1 MASIHRDPRS
11 PKGVWYAHYK
21 LGDGRR
27 VARST
32 GTRDRAK
39 AKIIAEA
46 WAVGET
52 AATFGELSQ
61 ARVLAILN
69 ETLQRIG
76 ANTVQYVSVK
86 DWLTDWL
93 ASKHNQTAKAT
104 MVAYGQAVAD
114 FLAYL
119 GERGAG
125 RRLDSITTADIEGFI
140 RTLRKEGRSAS
151 TINKIRSF
159 LSQPFEKAR
168 RGGTIPFNPC
178 ATVQPE
184 KADPIVK
191 STFTVDQVS
200 ALVAAA
206 EPDWQGAILF
216 AWGSGARLGDVANLR
231 WSSIDIANGVVT
243 FREQKTGATA
253 VIGLHPD
260 FADWLTTRP
269 APEAVDAFVFP
280 TLAGRPTNSTSGL
293 SAQFV
298 GIMAR
303 AGIENWLLRQSNAG
317 KGRSVRAL
325 SFHSLRHSAASNVF
339 NSEAIR
345 ETVRR
350 VTNHA
355 VGGSLDNYLHQD
367 LEAIKAAVGLIP
379 RLPKAAG

>member
-11 PKGVWYAHYK
+11 RKGVWYAYYK
-21 LGDGRR
+21 LADGRR

-32 GTRDRAK
+32 KTNDRAK

-46 WAVGET
+46 WEAGET
-52 AATFGELSQ
+52 AAAFGELSQ
-61 ARVLAILN
+61 RRVLAILN

-76 ANTVQYVSVK
+76 AKPVQYVTVK

-93 ASKHNQTAKAT
+93 AAKEHQTSKAT

-114 FLAYL
+114 FLAHL
-119 GERGAG
+119 GERGAA
-125 RRLDSITTADIEGFI
+125 RRLDSITPTDIEGFI
-140 RTLRKEGRSAS
+140 RVLRKEGRSAS
-151 TINKIRSF
+151 TINKIRTY

-168 RGGTIPFNPC
+168 KGGTIPFNPI

-184 KADPIVK
+184 KVEPVTK
-191 STFTVDQVS
+191 GVFTLQQVA

-231 WSSIDIANGVVT
+231 WSSLDIANGLVT

-253 VIGLHPD
+253 TIGLHPD

-269 APEAVDAFVFP
+269 VPEAVDAPVFP
-280 TLAGRPTNSTSGL
+280 TLAGHPVNSTTGL

-298 GIMAR
+298 QIMAL
-303 AGIENWLLRQSNAG
+303 AGIETQLLRQGNSG

-355 VGGSLDNYLHQD
+355 AGGSLDNYLHQD
-367 LEAIKAAVGLIP
+367 IEAIKAAVGLIP
-379 RLPKAAG
+379 RLPKAE

>member
-46 WAVGET
+46 WAAGET

-76 ANTVQYVSVK
+76 ANTVQYISVK
-86 DWLTDWL
+86 EWLTDWL
-93 ASKHNQTAKAT
+93 ASKDNQTAVAT
-104 MVAYGQAVAD
+104 RAAYGQAVTD

-119 GERGAG
+119 GERGAA
-125 RRLDSITTADIEGFI
+125 RRLDSIKPADIEGFI
-140 RTLRKEGRSAS
+140 RGLRNEGRSAS

-168 RGGTIPFNPC
+168 KGGTIPFNPC

-184 KADPIVK
+184 KADRIVK
-191 STFTVDQVS
+191 GTFTGEQVA

-206 EPDWQGAILF
+206 DSDWQGAILF
-216 AWGSGARLGDVANLR
+216 AWGTGARLGDVANLQ
-231 WSSIDIANGVVT
+231 WSSLDIANGLVT
-243 FREQKTGATA
+243 FREQKTGALA
-253 VIGLHPD
+253 VIGIHPD
-260 FADWLTTRP
+260 FADWLAERP
-269 APEAVDAFVFP
+269 APEAIDAPVFP
-280 TLAGRPTNSTSGL
+280 TLAGRSIKNSTSGL

-298 GIMAR
+298 EIMAR
-303 AGIENWLLRQSNAG
+303 AGIENRLLRQGNTG
-317 KGRSVRAL
+317 KGRSVRML
-325 SFHSLRHSAASNVF
+325 SFHSLRHSVASNVF
-339 NSEAIR
+339 NSAAIR

-350 VTNHA
+350 VTNHSA
-355 VGGSLDNYLHQD
+355 GGSLENYLHHD
-367 LEAIKAAVGLIP
+367 VEAIRAATALIP
-379 RLPKAAG
+379 RLPKA